1 MPDASKSAV
10 DVIAE
15 EYLARLVEL
24 DPITATYL
32 GIPGHDTELN
42 DFSPTGAAAMQEL
55 SVNTLARLRGLG
67 TLAGQDR
74 IAVTAMVERL
84 RLASDL
90 FGAGEYRRH
99 LNVIESPLQY
109 VRMAFDLMP
118 VANEEDF
125 ATIAQRLATVPRALA
140 GYRRS
145 LQEGLSEG
153 LPAPER
159 QALAGAAE
167 ARAYSATGGYFD
179 NLAKSYQGG
188 DADLARRLA
197 DAAAAAAAAYDDLA
211 RWLERDYAPASRSS
225 DYVGSERWQL
235 ACRTYNG
242 LALDAAE
249 TYQWGWEELARIEAE
264 MIRVAQ
270 SIAPGEALEAVMA
283 SLDKRPGYVIEGEE
297 NFLAWNQR
305 LLDETM
311 DALAGKHFDVSANV
325 RRLEARLAPPGGAA
339 AMYYTAPSADF
350 SRPGRTW
357 YPTMG
362 RKVFPLWTEVST
374 AFHEGVPGHHMQIAQ
389 ILDLGE
395 RINVFQRMLGGIS
408 GHTEGWALYA
418 ERLMEE
424 LGFLQD
430 PVYKL
435 GMLAAQAF
443 RAARVVVDIGL
454 HHQFRIPAGHRFL
467 PAQVWTPELAVEL
480 IHWMSGRE
488 RAFSESEVDRY
499 LGWPAQA
506 ISYKVGERVWLETRE
521 ASRAA
526 RGSAFSLKDFHHRG
540 FELGYVGLAQLREEL
555 GN

>member
-1 MPDASKSAV
+1 MPNASNNAV
-10 DVIAE
+10 DAIAE
-15 EYLARLVEL
+15 EYLERLVKL
-24 DPITATYL
+24 DPIAATYL

-42 DFSPTGAAAMQEL
+42 DFSPAGAAASQEL
-55 SVNTLARLRGLG
+55 SVSTLGKLRSLGRLTGRGRV
-67 TLAGQDR
+67 A
-74 IAVTAMVERL
+74 AVAMGERL
-84 RLASDL
+84 RLAMDL
-90 FGAGEYRRH
+90 FDAGEYKRQ

-118 VANEEDF
+118 AASEEDF
-125 ATIAQRLATVPRALA
+125 SAIAQRLALVPRTLA
-140 GYRRS
+140 GYRVS

-153 LPAPER
+153 SPAPAR

-167 ARAYSATGGYFD
+167 ARAYAAPGGYFA
-179 NLAKSYQGG
+179 NLAASYRGG
-188 DADLARRLA
+188 DALVAARLA
-197 DAAAAAAAAYDDLA
+197 DAAAAAAAAYDELA
-211 RWLERDYAPASRSS
+211 GWLERDYAPASHTS
-225 DYVGSERWQL
+225 DYVGAERWQL

-242 LALDAAE
+242 MTLDASE
-249 TYQWGWEELARIEAE
+249 TYRWGWEELARIEAE
-264 MIRVAQ
+264 MIRIAGQ
-270 SIAPGEALEAVMA
+270 IAPGEPLELVMS
-283 SLDKRPGYVIEGEE
+283 SLDERPGYVIEGEE

-311 DALAGKHFDVSANV
+311 DALAGKHFDVSPNV
-325 RRLEARLAPPGGAA
+325 RGLEARLAPPGGAA

-362 RKVFPLWTEVST
+362 RTVFPLWTEVST
-374 AFHEGVPGHHMQIAQ
+374 AYHEGVPGHHMQIAQ

-418 ERLMEE
+418 ERLMDE
-424 LGFLQD
+424 LGFLED

-454 HHQFRIPAGHRFL
+454 HHQYRIPPGHRFL
-467 PAQVWTPELAVEL
+467 PAEAWTPELAVEL

-488 RAFSESEVDRY
+488 RAFAESEVDRY

-506 ISYKVGERVWLETRE
+506 TSYKVGERVWLETRE

-526 RGSAFSLKDFHHRG
+526 RGSAFSLKEFHHRG

>member
-1 MPDASKSAV
+1 MPDDSKSAV
-10 DVIAE
+10 DAIAE
-15 EYLARLVEL
+15 EYLERLVEL

-32 GIPGHDTELN
+32 GVPGHDTELN
-42 DFSPTGAAAMQEL
+42 DFSPAGATASQEL
-55 SVNTLARLRGLG
+55 SISTLAKLRALRASTGR
-67 TLAGQDR
+67 DR
-74 IAVTAMVERL
+74 VAATAMTERL
-84 RLASDL
+84 ELASDL
-90 FGAGEYRRH
+90 FQAGEYKRH

-118 VANEEDF
+118 AVSDEDF
-125 ATIAQRLATVPRALA
+125 AAIAQRLSLVPRTLA
-140 GYRRS
+140 GYRVS

-153 LPAPER
+153 APAPAR

-167 ARAYSATGGYFD
+167 ARAYGAPGGYFA
-179 NLAKSYQGG
+179 NLAASYRGG
-188 DADLARRLA
+188 DAALAGRLA
-197 DAAAAAAAAYDDLA
+197 DAAASAAAAYGELA
-211 RWLERDYAPASRSS
+211 QWLESDYAPASRSS
-225 DYVGSERWQL
+225 DYVGAERWQL

-242 LALDAAE
+242 IALDAAE

-264 MIRVAQ
+264 MIRVANA
-270 SIAPGEALEAVMA
+270 IAPGETLEMVMS
-283 SLDKRPGYVIEGEE
+283 SLDERPGYVIEGEA

-311 DALAGKHFDVSANV
+311 EALAGKHFDVSANV

-374 AFHEGVPGHHMQIAQ
+374 AYHEGVPGHHMQIAQ

-418 ERLMEE
+418 ERLMDE
-424 LGFLQD
+424 LGFLED
-430 PVYKL
+430 PVYKM

-454 HHQFRIPAGHRFL
+454 HHQ
-467 PAQVWTPELAVEL
+467 
-480 IHWMSGRE
+480 
-488 RAFSESEVDRY
+488 Y
-499 LGWPAQA
+499 
-506 ISYKVGERVWLETRE
+506 
-521 ASRAA
+521 
-526 RGSAFSLKDFHHRG
+526 
-540 FELGYVGLAQLREEL
+540 
-555 GN
+555 

>member
-1 MPDASKSAV
+1 MPNASNSAV
-10 DVIAE
+10 DAIAE
-15 EYLARLVEL
+15 EYLERLVKL

-42 DFSPTGAAAMQEL
+42 DFSPAGAAASQEL
-55 SVNTLARLRGLG
+55 SLSTLGKLRSLG
-67 TLAGQDR
+67 HLTGRGR
-74 IAVTAMVERL
+74 IAAAAMGERL
-84 RLASDL
+84 QLAIDL
-90 FGAGEYRRH
+90 FDAGEYKRQ

-118 VANEEDF
+118 AASEEDF
-125 ATIAQRLATVPRALA
+125 SAIAQRLALVPRTLA
-140 GYRRS
+140 GYRVS

-153 LPAPER
+153 SPAPAR

-167 ARAYSATGGYFD
+167 ARAYAAPGGYFA
-179 NLAKSYQGG
+179 NLAASYRGG
-188 DADLARRLA
+188 DAVLAARLA
-197 DAAAAAAAAYDDLA
+197 DAATAAAAAYDEFA
-211 RWLERDYAPASRSS
+211 GWLERDYAPAGHTS
-225 DYVGSERWQL
+225 DYVGAERWQL

-242 LALDAAE
+242 MTLDVVE
-249 TYQWGWEELARIEAE
+249 TYRWGWEELARIEAE
-264 MIRVAQ
+264 MIRVASQ
-270 SIAPGEALEAVMA
+270 IAPGEALELVMS
-283 SLDKRPGYVIEGEE
+283 SLDERPGYVIEGEE

-311 DALAGKHFDVSANV
+311 DALAGKHFDVSADV

-362 RKVFPLWTEVST
+362 RTVFPLWTEVST
-374 AFHEGVPGHHMQIAQ
+374 AYHEGVPGHHMQIAQ

-418 ERLMEE
+418 ERLMDD
-424 LGFLQD
+424 LGFLED
-430 PVYKL
+430 PVYNL

-454 HHQFRIPAGHRFL
+454 HHQCRIPPGHRFL
-467 PAQVWTPELAVEL
+467 PAEVWTPELAVEL

-506 ISYKVGERVWLETRE
+506 TSYKVGERVWLETRE

-526 RGSAFSLKDFHHRG
+526 RGNAFSLKEFHHRG